1 MKQILFVLFIIGMLL
16 YACSSVKK
24 ANLSLVTQGIT
35 GSVTLI
41 SGNQMPMKGRVPDLP
56 KGIKATILIY
66 EPTQLSQVQRVGT
79 SPLYT
84 AITTKRV
91 ALVETDSS
99 GNFTISLP
107 AGKYSV
113 FILQGAVFYANL
125 FDTENNIA
133 LFTVEANKLTN
144 IRLSV
149 NSAASY

>member
-1 MKQILFVLFIIGMLL
+1 MKQILFVLFIIGVLL
-16 YACSSVKK
+16 YACSSIKK

-35 GSVTLI
+35 GSVTI
-41 SGNQMPMKGRVPDLP
+41 ASGNQMPMKGRVPELP
-56 KGIKATILIY
+56 KGLKTTVLIY
-66 EPTQLSQVQRVGT
+66 VPTHISQVQRIGT

-84 AITTKRV
+84 AIATKQV
-91 ALVETDSS
+91 ASVETDSS

-113 FILQGAVFYANL
+113 FILQGAAFYANL